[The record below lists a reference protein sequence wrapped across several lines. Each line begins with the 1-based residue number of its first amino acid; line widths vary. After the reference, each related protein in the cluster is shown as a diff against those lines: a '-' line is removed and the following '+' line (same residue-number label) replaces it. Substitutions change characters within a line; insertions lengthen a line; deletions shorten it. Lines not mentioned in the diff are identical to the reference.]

1 MPQSKIQNA
10 QVVFVAGISLLLGG
24 CKQTV
29 PPKIETA
36 PTVSVEELLANPED
50 YAHTMVKASGCFV
63 RGLEGMTLRSCS
75 ASGMGEAIWVE
86 DARFVQEMQKHRLP
100 DLPDAI
106 PKGLQRPAIN
116 RQLFTYDEKH
126 NAEAWKELKPS
137 SDREQTVLEVELLGQ
152 FETAAVPLIAKSP
165 FGHLGAY
172 SHELILADLLSS
184 RPPQF
189 SGQPEQSSKAINVTV
204 CEIVED
210 ALRFVGKRVRLS
222 AKFQSDGIEHS
233 VLTDPDCGRG
243 IEPFV
248 PDEVEQHPD
257 IQAFDRALDKGMR
270 GTMDKRI
277 AATFTG
283 RFGLRDSASSR
294 LRFVLNIDRIDELKV
309 TPVDL
314 KPHVPRS
321 GAGS

>member
-1 MPQSKIQNA
+1 VPQSKIQNA
-10 QVVFVAGISLLLGG
+10 QVVFVVGISLLLGG

-29 PPKIETA
+29 PPKVETT
-36 PTVSVEELLANPED
+36 PTVSVEELLANPQG
-50 YAHTMVKASGCFV
+50 YAHTMVNVSGCFV
-63 RGLEGMTLRSCS
+63 RGLDGMTLRSCG
-75 ASGMGEAIWVE
+75 ASGMGKAIWVE

-100 DLPDAI
+100 DVPDVI
-106 PKGLQRPAIN
+106 PKGLERPAIKK
-116 RQLFTYDEKH
+116 QLFASDEKH

-137 SDREQTVLEVELLGQ
+137 SDREQTVFEVELLGQ
-152 FETAAVPLIAKSP
+152 FETAAVPLMGQSA
-165 FGHLGAY
+165 FGHFGAY
-172 SHELILADLLSS
+172 SHELILADVSS
-184 RPPQF
+184 SSPAQF
-189 SGQPEQSSKAINVTV
+189 SGQTEQSSKPINVTV

-210 ALRFVGKRVRLS
+210 ALRFAGKRVRFS

-257 IQAFDRALDKGMR
+257 IQALDCALEKGMR

-277 AATFTG
+277 AAIFTG
-283 RFGLRDSASSR
+283 RFVLRDSDSSR
-294 LRFVLNIDRIDELKV
+294 LRFVLTIERIDELRL

-321 GAGS
+321 GGGS

>member
-10 QVVFVAGISLLLGG
+10 QVVFVVGISLLLGG

-36 PTVSVEELLANPED
+36 PTVSVEELLANPQS
-50 YAHTMVKASGCFV
+50 YAHTMVNASGCLV
-63 RGLEGMTLRSCS
+63 RGLERTLRSCG

-100 DLPDAI
+100 DVPDAI
-106 PKGLQRPAIN
+106 PKGLERPPIKK
-116 RQLFTYDEKH
+116 QLFTYDEKH
-126 NAEAWKELKPS
+126 NAEAWNELEPS

-152 FETAAVPLIAKSP
+152 FETAAVPLMGQSA

-172 SHELILADLLSS
+172 SNELILAGVLSS
-184 RPPQF
+184 RPAQL
-189 SGQPEQSSKAINVTV
+189 SGETEQSPKAINVTV

-210 ALRFVGKRVRLS
+210 ALRFVGKRVRFS
-222 AKFQSDGIEHS
+222 AKFQSDDIEHS

-257 IQAFDRALDKGMR
+257 IQALDRALDKGKR
-270 GTMDKRI
+270 GTMDKLI
-277 AATFTG
+277 VATFTG
-283 RFGLRDSASSR
+283 RFVLRDSDSSR
-294 LRFVLNIDRIDELKV
+294 LRSVLNIERIDELKV

-321 GAGS
+321 RRGS

>member
-10 QVVFVAGISLLLGG
+10 QAVFVVGISLLLGD

-29 PPKIETA
+29 SPKIETA
-36 PTVSVEELLANPED
+36 PTVLVEELLANPQG
-50 YAHTMVKASGCFV
+50 YAHTMVNASGCFV
-63 RGLEGMTLRSCS
+63 RGLEGTTLRSCR

-100 DLPDAI
+100 NVPDSI
-106 PKGLQRPAIN
+106 PKGLEGPAIN

-126 NAEAWKELKPS
+126 NADAWKELKPS
-137 SDREQTVLEVELLGQ
+137 SDRELTVLEVELLGQ
-152 FETAAVPLIAKSP
+152 FETAAVPLMAQSA

-172 SHELILADLLSS
+172 PHELILADVLSS
-184 RPPQF
+184 RPAQF
-189 SGQPEQSSKAINVTV
+189 SGQTEQSSKAINVTT
-204 CEIVED
+204 CEIVEE
-210 ALRFVGKRVRLS
+210 ALRFVGKRVRFS

-233 VLTDPDCGRG
+233 VLTDLDCGRG

-248 PDEVEQHPD
+248 SDEVEQHPD
-257 IQAFDRALDKGMR
+257 IQALERALDKGMR

-277 AATFTG
+277 VAIFTG
-283 RFGLRDSASSR
+283 RFILRDSDSSR
-294 LRFVLNIDRIDELKV
+294 LRFVLNIERLDELKV

-314 KPHVPRS
+314 KPHVPQS
-321 GAGS
+321 GGDF

>member
-10 QVVFVAGISLLLGG
+10 QVVFVIGISLLLGG

-29 PPKIETA
+29 PQKIETG
-36 PTVSVEELLANPED
+36 PTISVEELLANPQG
-50 YAHTMVKASGCFV
+50 YAHTMVNASGCFV
-63 RGLEGMTLRSCS
+63 RGLEGMSLRSCG

-100 DLPDAI
+100 DVPDAI
-106 PKGLQRPAIN
+106 PKGLEKSAIN
-116 RQLFTYDEKH
+116 RELFTYDEKH

-152 FETAAVPLIAKSP
+152 FETAAVPLMGQSA

-172 SHELILADLLSS
+172 SHELILADVLSS
-184 RPPQF
+184 RPAQF
-189 SGQPEQSSKAINVTV
+189 SGQTEQSSKAINVTV

-210 ALRFVGKRVRLS
+210 ALQFVGKRVRFS
-222 AKFQSDGIEHS
+222 AKFQSDGIENS

-257 IQAFDRALDKGMR
+257 IEAFDRSLDQGMR
-270 GTMDKRI
+270 GTIDKRI
-277 AATFTG
+277 VATFTG
-283 RFGLRDSASSR
+283 RFVLRESYSSR
-294 LRFVLNIDRIDELKV
+294 LGFVLNIERIDDLKL
-309 TPVDL
+309 TRVDL
-314 KPHVPRS
+314 KPHVPR
-321 GAGS
+321 

>member
-1 MPQSKIQNA
+1 MPQSKILNA
-10 QVVFVAGISLLLGG
+10 QVIFVVGISLLLGG

-29 PPKIETA
+29 PPKIET
-36 PTVSVEELLANPED
+36 VEELLANPQG

-63 RGLEGMTLRSCS
+63 RGLEGMTLRSCG
-75 ASGMGEAIWVE
+75 ASGMGKAIWVE
-86 DARFVQEMQKHRLP
+86 DARFVQEKQKHRLP
-100 DLPDAI
+100 DVPDAI
-106 PKGLQRPAIN
+106 PKGLERPAIN

-126 NAEAWKELKPS
+126 NAEAWKELKPL
-137 SDREQTVLEVELLGQ
+137 SDREQTVLQVVLLGQ
-152 FETAAVPLIAKSP
+152 FETAAVPLMAQSA

-172 SHELILADLLSS
+172 SNELILADVLSS
-184 RPPQF
+184 RLAQF
-189 SGQPEQSSKAINVTV
+189 SGQTEQSSKAINVTV

-248 PDEVEQHPD
+248 PDDVEQHSD
-257 IQAFDRALDKGMR
+257 IKALYHALDLEMR
-270 GTMDKRI
+270 GTMDKHI
-277 AATFTG
+277 VATFTG
-283 RFGLRDSASSR
+283 QFVVRDSYSAR
-294 LRFVLNIDRIDELKV
+294 LRFVLNIERIDDLKV

-314 KPHVPRS
+314 KPHVRR
-321 GAGS
+321 

>member
-10 QVVFVAGISLLLGG
+10 QVVFVVGISLLLGG

-29 PPKIETA
+29 PQKIETV
-36 PTVSVEELLANPED
+36 PTVSVEELLANPQG
-50 YAHTMVKASGCFV
+50 YAHTMVNASGCFV
-63 RGLEGMTLRSCS
+63 RGLEGMTLRSCGE
-75 ASGMGEAIWVE
+75 SGMGKAIWVE

-100 DLPDAI
+100 DVPDAI
-106 PKGLQRPAIN
+106 PKGLERPAIN
-116 RQLFTYDEKH
+116 RQLFAYDEKH

-152 FETAAVPLIAKSP
+152 FETAAVPLMGQSA
-165 FGHLGAY
+165 FGHLGSY
-172 SHELILADLLSS
+172 SHELILADVLSS
-184 RPPQF
+184 RPAQF
-189 SGQPEQSSKAINVTV
+189 SGQTEQSSKAINVTV

-210 ALRFVGKRVRLS
+210 ALRFVGKRVRFS

-257 IQAFDRALDKGMR
+257 IQALDRALDKGMR

-277 AATFTG
+277 VATFTG
-283 RFGLRDSASSR
+283 RFVLRDSDSSR
-294 LRFVLNIDRIDELKV
+294 LRFVLNIERIDELKV

-321 GAGS
+321 GGGS